1 MLSDAFPREL
11 VLCRSPVD
19 LMAHT
24 HFIENSSPL
33 AFRFSALVSQAL
45 VHSVP
50 TKTDKVV
57 GSISQSLKL
66 RPRGADLSKI
76 IKKVKVLV
84 SQSRVS
90 L

>member
-1 MLSDAFPREL
+1 MLSNAFPREL

-19 LMAHT
+19 LMACT
-24 HFIENSSPL
+24 HFIENPSPL

-57 GSISQSLKL
+57 VSISQSLKL

-76 IKKVKVLV
+76 I
-84 SQSRVS
+84 
-90 L
+90 